1 MNVHICPVPGN
12 WDISPNS
19 QSISP
24 EPRAISSSPSKH
36 RVGAGGGGADRETQ
50 SLAGLWHE
58 VRHWEEK
65 MGM

>member
-1 MNVHICPVPGN
+1 MLVHSLQMNVHICPVPGN

-36 RVGAGGGGADRETQ
+36 REGAEVGGGGGGGQRDSVLGRA
-50 SLAGLWHE
+50 LA
-58 VRHWEEK
+58 
-65 MGM
+65 